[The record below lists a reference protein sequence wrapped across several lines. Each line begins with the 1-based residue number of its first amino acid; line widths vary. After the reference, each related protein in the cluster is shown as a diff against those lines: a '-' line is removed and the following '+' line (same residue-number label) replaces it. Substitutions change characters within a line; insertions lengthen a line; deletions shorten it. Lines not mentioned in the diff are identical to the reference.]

1 MNVYSQRNLLQ
12 LADHHGTFIFVNIFL
27 YTSFNGRGTFA
38 RLFLVH

>member
-12 LADHHGTFIFVNIFL
+12 LADHHGTFTFVNIFL

-38 RLFLVH
+38 RPFLVQ